1 MKFLACVIF
10 SALLHLAAWL
20 VNPEQPLVSVS
31 GVKAQVSDRK
41 VKVMQLSLTQPVVE
55 SPVKTVKKNSFKTDF
70 NGKSLRIAKTPN
82 AASKPEILETT
93 RAKALIKPLDTPP
106 TNTVKQKVNKPQKI
120 APNKISP
127 AKQLQTQQ
135 LASAKHKSQLD
146 NQVDAIVELDKPA
159 LFKSPRPQLKYPLK
173 AKRRGLQGVSVL
185 AIELDKKGN
194 IVKLSVV
201 KSSGYKSLDN
211 AAINNVKQWQ
221 FHPFKQGKQAVRA
234 RFTVPIEFKLS

>member
-41 VKVMQLSLTQPVVE
+41 VKVMQLSLTPPVVE

-93 RAKALIKPLDTPP
+93 RAKALIKPLDMSP
-106 TNTVKQKVNKPQKI
+106 TNTVKLKVNKPQKI

-146 NQVDAIVELDKPA
+146 NQVDAIVELDKPT

-201 KSSGYKSLDN
+201 KSSGYKSLDK